1 MDTEKLALAQQQAKI
16 CNVFSNA
23 NRILILWLLDNQV
36 KSVSEIAQEVNI
48 SIQNT
53 SQHLGLMKKRGIL
66 DCYRKG
72 QKKYY
77 RISDKAKL
85 DQCLLSNQFV
95 QNKKEKM

>member
-1 MDTEKLALAQQQAKI
+1 MNIEHLELAQQQAEI

-23 NRILILWLLDNQV
+23 NRILILWFLDDQV
-36 KSVSEIAQEVNI
+36 KSVSEIAKAVNI

-53 SQHLGLMKKRGIL
+53 SQHLRLMKKRGIL
-66 DCYRKG
+66 ECCRKG

-77 RISDKAKL
+77 QISDNAKL
-85 DQCLLSNQFV
+85 GQCLLSVQPT